1 VGIGDALDG
10 QTVRGHSSIGPRML
24 HGTDRQTVGILVD
37 FQEPPTRAIY
47 RASFP
52 TTATPTEI
60 PALSRT
66 GLAVLVFALV
76 ALGTWSL
83 ARR

>member
-1 VGIGDALDG
+1 
-10 QTVRGHSSIGPRML
+10 
-24 HGTDRQTVGILVD
+24 VD

-52 TTATPTEI
+52 TTATALEI

-66 GLAVLVFALV
+66 GLVVLVLALV
-76 ALGTWSL
+76 AAGTWYL
-83 ARR
+83 GRR